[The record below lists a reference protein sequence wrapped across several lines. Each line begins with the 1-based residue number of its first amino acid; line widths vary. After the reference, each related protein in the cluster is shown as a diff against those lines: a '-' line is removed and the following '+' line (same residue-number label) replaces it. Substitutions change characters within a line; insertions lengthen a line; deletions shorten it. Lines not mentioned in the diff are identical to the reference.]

1 MDIAF
6 SPDELAFR
14 EEVRAFFDEQFDDEL
29 VARLRSDN
37 FKEAICE
44 WQQRLHKKGWIA
56 ANWPVEYG

>member
-29 VARLRSDN
+29 
-37 FKEAICE
+37 
-44 WQQRLHKKGWIA
+44 
-56 ANWPVEYG
+56 WPD